1 MKPIIQARGLGKR
14 YCIGAARAPYG
25 SLRES
30 LVEAVMSP
38 FRRLRRNAA
47 PREETIWALK
57 DVDLDIMPGEAV
69 GVIGRNGAGKSTLL
83 KVLSRITEPTTG
95 SADLYGRVGCLL
107 EVGTGF
113 HPELTGRD
121 NVYLNGAV
129 LGMRRREIT
138 RKFDSIVAFAEVEK
152 FLDTP
157 VKFYSSGMYMR
168 LAFSVAAHLDPEIL
182 IIDEVLAVGDAE
194 FQRRC
199 LGKMSEV
206 AREGRTVLFV
216 SHHMPSVTRLCRRA
230 IWMDAGSTVLDGD
243 PAEVTSRYLHSESG
257 TSAHRHWD
265 ELATAP
271 GDRIAKLRLV
281 RVLQDGV
288 VSDTVD
294 IRRPV
299 TVEME
304 YWVLEPGRR
313 LIPALLFYDDHGV
326 LLFYGA
332 PFGTDPEAAPQP
344 VGLVRVSC
352 TIPGNLFAECRVRV
366 WAEVSTRFPLYQVH
380 MLAPD
385 AVAFQVVDSGEP
397 GSVRAGWGGAIPGM
411 LRPMLS
417 WTSEHHAEVPP
428 AAPASSSRGS
438 GGG

>member
-1 MKPIIQARGLGKR
+1 MKPIIHARGLSKQ
-14 YCIGAARAPYG
+14 YQIGVGRAPYG

-30 LVEAVMSP
+30 IVETVMAP
-38 FRRLRRNAA
+38 FRWLRKQTA
-47 PREETIWALK
+47 PRDESFWALK
-57 DVDLDIMPGEAV
+57 DVDLDMMPGEAV

-83 KVLSRITEPTTG
+83 KVLSRITEPTQG
-95 SADLYGRVGCLL
+95 FADIYGRVGCLL

-138 RKFDSIVAFAEVEK
+138 HKFDSIVAFAEVEK

-168 LAFSVAAHLDPEIL
+168 LAFSVAAHLEPEIL
-182 IIDEVLAVGDAE
+182 LIDEVLAVGDAE

-199 LGKMSEV
+199 LGKMTELG
-206 AREGRTVLFV
+206 REGRTVVFV
-216 SHHMPSVTRLCRRA
+216 SHHMPSVTRLCQRV
-230 IWMDAGSTVLDGD
+230 IWMDAGTVVLDGN
-243 PAEVTSRYLHSESG
+243 PAEVTSRYLHSELG

-265 ELATAP
+265 DAATAP
-271 GDRIAKLRLV
+271 GDGVVKLRSV

-288 VSDTVD
+288 VADTVD

-299 TVEME
+299 TIEME
-304 YWVLEPGRR
+304 YRVLEEGRQ
-313 LIPALLFYDDHGV
+313 LIHAFLFYDDHGV

-332 PFGTDPEAAPQP
+332 PFASDRPEAEPQP
-344 VGLVRVSC
+344 AGLVRACC

-380 MLAPD
+380 VLAPD

-397 GSVRAGWGGAIPGM
+397 GSVRATWGRPIPGVM
-411 LRPMLS
+411 RPQLS
-417 WTSEHHAEVPP
+417 WTCEHCGDLRAESSP
-428 AAPASSSRGS
+428 APSRS
-438 GGG
+438 DA